1 MKDPLSVMS
10 LHKPEQSAYH
20 DVQSRRVRKTYPC
33 CGQPGEV
40 DGPLGVLCKCGA
52 AVHMRDMVDIM
63 VQDWTKTCCIVC
75 DRRSVVGWK

>member
-1 MKDPLSVMS
+1 MLTW
-10 LHKPEQSAYH
+10 LTAAT
-20 DVQSRRVRKTYPC
+20 SRLMDRSNL
-33 CGQPGEV
+33 EV